1 MTTLCNSGI
10 SEPLCRVQIWAWDH
24 LASLDS
30 ISGDPR
36 LAIVTLLSQS
46 FNAAG
51 NSIVK
56 NILDRA
62 WRGARFA
69 ERLTAADTMVTA
81 GGG

>member
-46 FNAAG
+46 LNAAG
-51 NSIVK
+51 RLAGNPIC
-56 NILDRA
+56 RA
-62 WRGARFA
+62 S
-69 ERLTAADTMVTA
+69 DDC
-81 GGG
+81 